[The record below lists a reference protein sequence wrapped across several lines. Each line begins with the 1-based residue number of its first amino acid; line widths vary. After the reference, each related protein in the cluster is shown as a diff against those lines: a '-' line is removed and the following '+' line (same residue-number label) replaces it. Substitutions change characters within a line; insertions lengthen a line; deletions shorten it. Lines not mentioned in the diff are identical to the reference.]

1 MDSVSRMG
9 NLHAHISGRLPVVC
23 SVEPVVVTFTL
34 TYAVLVMRGT
44 LLVLLHLEN
53 DYFCDSVATIN
64 NWSANPFRFYPD
76 NALWDGQSSLNTC
89 YNNNN
94 PPWFMKTLSTPTT
107 DDIELRM
114 CAHYSS
120 SYANIGLELM
130 EIYIS

>member
-1 MDSVSRMG
+1 MDSLDTILKVGILSMLHMSMDSVSRMG

-76 NALWDGQSSLNTC
+76 NALWDVSRA
-89 YNNNN
+89 
-94 PPWFMKTLSTPTT
+94 STHVTITT
-107 DDIELRM
+107 ILR
-114 CAHYSS
+114 
-120 SYANIGLELM
+120 GL
-130 EIYIS
+130 